1 MIRQYEKY
9 KDSGVEW
16 IGEIPEGWE
25 VKRLSR
31 ISYMKGRIGWQGL
44 KQAEFTSNPDD
55 PYLITGM
62 NFKDGVID
70 WPEVYHITEE
80 RYQEAPDIQ
89 LKDNDVLITKD
100 GTIGKLLFV
109 DKIPYPHKASL
120 NSHLLVLRPL
130 NHEYYSKYL
139 FYQLQS
145 IIFKHHVELTKTG
158 TTFFGITQEAM
169 GQFRALLPPTPEQTA
184 IATFLD
190 RKTAEIDQ
198 LISNKEKLIALYEE
212 EKTAIINRAVT
223 RGLDPKV
230 KTKPSGVEWLG
241 HIPGHWAV
249 KRLKRLASKITDG
262 EHISP
267 TFTLEGMPFLSAKD
281 VREDQVIFSNDKFVS
296 PADGERFRKRCNPE
310 KNDLLLV
317 SRGATI
323 GRVAIVDTDIEF
335 CLLGSVILIKPTEH
349 IVPAYLL
356 YSLKNKLLQDNF
368 LLTSQSSAQQAIYL
382 VSVVDIAI
390 ACPEK
395 AEQTAI
401 VAHIETECSR
411 LDAIIEKFKK
421 QIELFK
427 EYRTTLISEVVTG
440 KIDVRDEVAA

>member
-1 MIRQYEKY
+1 MRRYDSY

-25 VKRLSR
+25 VKKFSR

-44 KQAEFTSNPDD
+44 KQTEFTSNPGD

-80 RYQEAPDIQ
+80 RYQEAPEIQ

-100 GTIGKLLFV
+100 GSIGKLLYI

-130 NHEYYSKYL
+130 DHEYYSKYL

-169 GQFRALLPPTPEQTA
+169 GQFKAVLPPNPEQTA
-184 IATFLD
+184 IASFLD
-190 RKTAEIDQ
+190 RKTSEIDQ
-198 LISNKEKLIALYEE
+198 LIANKEKLIALYEE
-212 EKTAIINRAVT
+212 EKTSIINRAVT
-223 RGLDPKV
+223 RGLDPDV
-230 KTKPSGVEWLG
+230 KTNPSGVDWLG
-241 HIPGHWAV
+241 DIPEHWDV
-249 KRLKRLASKITDG
+249 KKLKYVTSNIITGKTPPSANVSYFTGDINWFTPGDLNDG
-262 EHISP
+262 LILKNSNRTIS
-267 TFTLEGMPFLSAKD
+267 ESAIAEAGIKLFPPKT
-281 VREDQVIFSNDKFVS
+281 V
-296 PADGERFRKRCNPE
+296 
-310 KNDLLLV
+310 LLIGI
-317 SRGATI
+317 GATLGKLALSESGGTSNQQI
-323 GRVAIVDTDIEF
+323 NAIVFDESMVNPYYGLF
-335 CLLGSVILIKPTEH
+335 F
-349 IVPAYLL
+349 L
-356 YSLKNKLLQDNF
+356 YSVKEAIVGLSNSATLAIFNQ
-368 LLTSQSSAQQAIYL
+368 SQTKDFVLFVPPIPEQA
-382 VSVVDIAI
+382 
-390 ACPEK
+390 
-395 AEQTAI
+395 AI
-401 VAHIETECSR
+401 VAYIETECSR
-411 LDAIIEKFKK
+411 LDTIIDKFKK